1 MERVSSRQD
10 GFRCGMC
17 NSSRLTAY
25 ISHAHNVHCS
35 EADDL
40 CRAEEEGQQNLFKA
54 QGKDNKQLDEK
65 TLKLKAAFES
75 HSAAIVINSFGV
87 ITMANKVS
95 LELQLRTYG

>member
-1 MERVSSRQD
+1 MCDSS
-10 GFRCGMC
+10 M
-17 NSSRLTAY
+17 LTAY
-25 ISHAHNVHCS
+25 ISPAHDVNCR
-35 EADDL
+35 EADDQ
-40 CRAEEEGQQNLFKA
+40 CRAEEEGQQNLFKS
-54 QGKDNKQLDEK
+54 QGKDDKPLDER